1 MCPATEFAADVRGH
15 LTDSHAVRSIGRIR
29 PPLKPPKTPSVR
41 PSSNLSH
48 SYYGTQSMQRRSF
61 LTQFLLAS
69 FGLALIGCSD
79 APTTKTPDANLGS
92 AAAPGS
98 SDSAKRI
105 IILTNGNAPF
115 WDAAV
120 AGAKDAEKELKCEA
134 GNLSVTVDRGDFAAE
149 TQINKLRQYG
159 NATDVVGVGISVTD
173 SNNEAI
179 VDEMKKLQA
188 AGIKVVTIDSDVDR
202 SKNSDARFAYLGTDN
217 SKAGQQLGKAA
228 KGIMESANYAAFVGL
243 KGAANAQERV
253 GGFQQAAG
261 DTFKQLDYLGDA
273 PEGPDKARSNVR
285 DALDRNKDLNLLV
298 GIWSYNTPAIIDIV
312 TQLKLREKTKIVGF
326 DADPP
331 AIDGMQAGMVDAMI
345 VQNPYQMGYQGVRV
359 LKALVEK
366 DDATVK
372 EMFPKH
378 GEPGGEIY
386 DTGLKLVV
394 PDEGSPL
401 KAEMFDTNTQFLKLG
416 EFKAWLQKYNLTG
429 S

>member
-1 MCPATEFAADVRGH
+1 
-15 LTDSHAVRSIGRIR
+15 
-29 PPLKPPKTPSVR
+29 
-41 PSSNLSH
+41 
-48 SYYGTQSMQRRSF
+48 MQRRFFFS
-61 LTQFLLAS
+61 QVLLAS
-69 FGLALIGCSD
+69 LSVAAFGCGAAND
-79 APTTKTPDANLGS
+79 PAPSGAGGTAPV
-92 AAAPGS
+92 AAPSTGE
-98 SDSAKRI
+98 AKRI

-120 AGAKDAEKELKCEA
+120 AGAKDAEKELNCA
-134 GNLSVTVDRGDFAAE
+134 AVHLSVTVDRGDFAAE

-173 SNNEAI
+173 ANNEAI

-217 SKAGQQLGKAA
+217 SQAGRQLGKAS
-228 KGIMESANYAAFVGL
+228 KGLIESANYAAFVGL

-253 GGFQQAAG
+253 GGFQEAAG
-261 DTFKQLDYLGDA
+261 ESFKQLDYLGDA
-273 PEGPDKARSNVR
+273 PEGADKARSNVR

-312 TQLKLREKTKIVGF
+312 GQLKLRDKVKIVGF

-331 AIDGMQAGMVDAMI
+331 AIDGMKAGMVDAMV
-345 VQNPYQMGYQGVRV
+345 VQNPYQMGYQGVRI
-359 LKALVEK
+359 LKALAEK
-366 DDATVK
+366 DDGTIK

-378 GEPGGEIY
+378 GEAGGDIF
-386 DTGLKLVV
+386 DTGLKVVV

-401 KAEMFDTNTQFLKLG
+401 KAELFDANTQFLKLG
-416 EFKAWLQKYNLTG
+416 EFKAWLDKYNLTG